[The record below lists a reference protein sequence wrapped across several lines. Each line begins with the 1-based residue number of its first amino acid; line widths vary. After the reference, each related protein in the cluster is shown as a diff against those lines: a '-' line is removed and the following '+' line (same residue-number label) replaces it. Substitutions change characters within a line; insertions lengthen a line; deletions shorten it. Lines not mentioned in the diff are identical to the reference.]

1 MTVEQFLR
9 RNLRTYQNLAAKK
22 RTYAAYSDD
31 LIKRAEYLAEVSV
44 YDIAADDMREILED
58 AEDINKKEPARATNT
73 DEPKG

>member
-1 MTVEQFLR
+1 MTVEQFIR
-9 RNLRTYQNLAAKK
+9 RNLRMYQNLAAKK

-31 LIKRAEYLAEVSV
+31 LIKRAEYMAEASV

-58 AEDINKKEPARATNT
+58 ADDMKNEPARATNT